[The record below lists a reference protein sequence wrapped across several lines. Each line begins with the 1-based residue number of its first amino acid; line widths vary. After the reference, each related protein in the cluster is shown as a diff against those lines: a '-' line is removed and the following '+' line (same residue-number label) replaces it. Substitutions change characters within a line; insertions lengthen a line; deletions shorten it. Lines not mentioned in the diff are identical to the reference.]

1 MEKLVFHQTISFH
14 VLFFSC
20 GLTCLEIKNIFFPFF
35 WFVILAH
42 FEKPKKHKWN
52 DTYFFHEFSCF
63 FWLPKPKNQTPSRGN
78 KKTEKKWGKTKKQL
92 FYLKQYFL
100 FQQMFF
106 FFFSKFFLVF
116 SRGCLFLFFVL
127 EVPKPRKLMEKVSFY
142 QKHHF
147 TDLLV
152 FLHVLRSKTIFFL
165 LFFLFVHTSTS
176 WKTKKV

>member
-20 GLTCLEIKNIFFPFF
+20 GLTCLEIKNIFFHFM
-35 WFVILAH
+35 FVILAH

-106 FFFSKFFLVF
+106 FFSPSFFWFSREGVCFCFLFWKSQNQENSWKKLVF
-116 SRGCLFLFFVL
+116 IKNIISPTCWF
-127 EVPKPRKLMEKVSFY
+127 
-142 QKHHF
+142 
-147 TDLLV
+147 